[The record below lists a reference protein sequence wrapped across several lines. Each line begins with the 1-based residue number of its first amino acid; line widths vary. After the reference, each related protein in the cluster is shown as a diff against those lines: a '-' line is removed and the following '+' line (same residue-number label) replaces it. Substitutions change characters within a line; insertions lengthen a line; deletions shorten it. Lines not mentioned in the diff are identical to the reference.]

1 MNSWFVVLQVLNSV
15 RCEIMNDKNLERK
28 PSYMEAVAGDT
39 TRKQAE
45 LLSFEKK
52 LSSSDPDDAFANHNP
67 GSGEQVK

>member
-1 MNSWFVVLQVLNSV
+1 
-15 RCEIMNDKNLERK
+15 MNDKNLERK